1 MFLKTMTNHLKIHP
15 EQEQIIEANQIL
27 VFVPDEDGSLK
38 PMYLD
43 KRILSGE
50 LKL

>member
-1 MFLKTMTNHLKIHP
+1 MSIQSMMLIMQNKN
-15 EQEQIIEANQIL
+15 IEANRIL